1 MAVFVDKL
9 LIALGI
15 DPRGAEQGLD
25 RVNNSVDRTDAKLDE
40 LKHKAG
46 DVARSIA
53 MQIAGPLLAA
63 FSVGKMVQGYISD
76 VAEVAEQTG
85 AYNKKLEEE
94 RLKKAQLQ
102 RVTKED
108 VELYKRGR
116 EAFVKFQIAM
126 SDFSAKLMRT
136 LMPFVKDLLDKLNR
150 FTDWISHNSNNIIRF
165 LTILASTITLALIPA
180 VAKFTAALLK
190 NPLAWVAG
198 LVLALAL
205 AIDDLVVYLKG
216 GRSEFDAFWKW
227 LGFTKGDTETLTK
240 AVNWL
245 KTSGVEL
252 LKTIGKLTAAFVGM
266 RAVWGVISMVRK
278 AWNALSLSVLANP
291 VVLAIGLLV
300 TAAWMLYKNWDDV
313 CEGAKALWEDL
324 TSLFMS
330 WCRSMADGIEALGES
345 VASFFTSWGRGIADG
360 FAALADDIGSAL
372 SGIWQGVK
380 DGASALAEDGGSA
393 LAGAWQGMKEG
404 AAAVG
409 ETVGNAF
416 TAAGRFIA
424 RTWEGVKEGAAAVC
438 ASVGGFFSGMWRG
451 ISNGAADAGDAI
463 SRWLS
468 AAGNTVKRGW
478 QNISEGAAAVG
489 ATIADA
495 FATAVS
501 AISDSM
507 AWAGEKIDEGLT
519 AIGDFA
525 SDTWQGI
532 KDGASALAE
541 DAGSAFG
548 AMGAA
553 VAPALGWIADKAS
566 GVWQSVSDG
575 AVSAGNAMLSAFDS
589 AKSGIGG
596 VWQDIKDGASA
607 LVDGIENAFSG
618 LTEWFSSLWDRVA
631 GAFTSA
637 LDAVSGVWQG
647 MKDGASALVDDI
659 ENVFSGLTGWF
670 SSLWDKITG
679 IFDRAIGGIKS
690 GIMSV
695 TDALGITDSKRD
707 EQAAP
712 TPADPEFERQK
723 QAIIARRKKRE
734 QAQAVQTDNVP
745 VVRTEKA
752 AAGKPESREPAQPVR
767 TGVSAPAVKTEKIT
781 EKRTEV
787 RERIVPL
794 VLRAHQAGQQVQ
806 QILAGAGRA
815 QGVKTPAVNSGA
827 VSNVRNS
834 TQKSTINN
842 DNRRQEVNIT
852 VNGNADTKTVGQI
865 KDGVTGVFAQGA
877 ASPVMG

>member
-25 RVNNSVDRTDAKLDE
+25 RVNNSVDKTDAKLDE

-108 VELYKRGR
+108 IELYKRGR

-136 LMPFVKDLLDKLNR
+136 LMPFIKDLLDKLNQ

-190 NPLAWVAG
+190 NPLTWVAL
-198 LVLALAL
+198 LVVALAL
-205 AIDDLVVYLKG
+205 AIDDLIVYLKG

-227 LGFTKGDTETLTK
+227 LGLTKGDTETLTK
-240 AVNWL
+240 AINWL

-380 DGASALAEDGGSA
+380 DGASALAEDAGSA
-393 LAGAWQGMKEG
+393 LAGTWQGMKEG

-409 ETVGNAF
+409 E
-416 TAAGRFIA
+416 
-424 RTWEGVKEGAAAVC
+424 
-438 ASVGGFFSGMWRG
+438 
-451 ISNGAADAGDAI
+451 
-463 SRWLS
+463 
-468 AAGNTVKRGW
+468 
-478 QNISEGAAAVG
+478 
-489 ATIADA
+489 TIADA

-525 SDTWQGI
+525 SDTWQDI

-553 VAPALGWIADKAS
+553 VAPALSWIADKAS
-566 GVWQSVSDG
+566 GVWQSASDG

-596 VWQDIKDGASA
+596 VWQ
-607 LVDGIENAFSG
+607 GI
-618 LTEWFSSLWDRVA
+618 
-631 GAFTSA
+631 
-637 LDAVSGVWQG
+637 
-647 MKDGASALVDDI
+647 KDGASALVDDI

-707 EQAAP
+707 EQTAP
-712 TPADPEFERQK
+712 TPTDPEFERQK
-723 QAIIARRKKRE
+723 QAIIARRKKRK
-734 QAQAVQTDNVP
+734 QTQAVQADNFPAVK
-745 VVRTEKA
+745 TGGA
-752 AAGKPESREPAQPVR
+752 AERKPESREPALPVR

>member
-25 RVNNSVDRTDAKLDE
+25 RVNHSVDRTDAKLDE

-108 VELYKRGR
+108 IELYKRGR

-136 LMPFVKDLLDKLNR
+136 LMPFIKDLLDKLNR
-150 FTDWISHNSNNIIRF
+150 FSNWISHNSNNIIRF

-190 NPLAWVAG
+190 NPLVWVAG

-227 LGFTKGDTETLTK
+227 LGFAKGDTETLTK
-240 AVNWL
+240 AINWL
-245 KTSGVEL
+245 KTSGVDL

-360 FAALADDIGSAL
+360 FAALADDISSAL

-380 DGASALAEDGGSA
+380 DGASALAEDAGSA

-424 RTWEGVKEGAAAVC
+424 RTWEGVTEGAAAVC
-438 ASVGGFFSGMWRG
+438 ESVGGFFSGMWRG

-463 SRWLS
+463 GRWLS

-478 QNISEGAAAVG
+478 QNISEGAAAAGETISDVFDSAGELVAGTWEGVKDG
-489 ATIADA
+489 AFSLADDIGSA
-495 FATAVS
+495 LGSAWQAVS
-501 AISDSM
+501 EGASG
-507 AWAGEKIDEGLT
+507 AGS
-519 AIGDFA
+519 AIGSALDSAAALA
-525 SDTWQGI
+525 SSAWQGI
-532 KDGASALAE
+532 KDGASALGS
-541 DAGSAFG
+541 DIGSAFG
-548 AMGAA
+548 
-553 VAPALGWIADKAS
+553 
-566 GVWQSVSDG
+566 
-575 AVSAGNAMLSAFDS
+575 
-589 AKSGIGG
+589 
-596 VWQDIKDGASA
+596 
-607 LVDGIENAFSG
+607 
-618 LTEWFSSLWDRVA
+618 
-631 GAFTSA
+631 SA
-637 LDAVSGVWQG
+637 LDAAGRVWQG
-647 MKDGASALVDDI
+647 IKDGASALVDDI

-679 IFDRAIGGIKS
+679 IFDQAIGSIKS

-734 QAQAVQTDNVP
+734 QTQAVQADNVP
-745 VVRTEKA
+745 AVKTGGDAER
-752 AAGKPESREPAQPVR
+752 KPESREPALLVR

>member
-108 VELYKRGR
+108 IELYKRGR

-136 LMPFVKDLLDKLNR
+136 LMPFIKDLLDKLNR
-150 FTDWISHNSNNIIRF
+150 FSNWISHNSNNIIRF

-190 NPLAWVAG
+190 NPLVWVAG

-227 LGFTKGDTETLTK
+227 LGFAKGDTETLTK
-240 AVNWL
+240 AINWL
-245 KTSGVEL
+245 KTSGVDL

-360 FAALADDIGSAL
+360 FAALADDVGSAL

-380 DGASALAEDGGSA
+380 DGASALAEDAGSA
-393 LAGAWQGMKEG
+393 LADTWRGMKEG

-424 RTWEGVKEGAAAVC
+424 RTWEGVKEGAAAV
-438 ASVGGFFSGMWRG
+438 G
-451 ISNGAADAGDAI
+451 
-463 SRWLS
+463 
-468 AAGNTVKRGW
+468 
-478 QNISEGAAAVG
+478 E
-489 ATIADA
+489 TIADA

-525 SDTWQGI
+525 SDTWQDI

-596 VWQDIKDGASA
+596 LWQDIKDGASA

-618 LTEWFSSLWDRVA
+618 LTEWFSSLWDRIA

-637 LDAVSGVWQG
+637 LDAAGRVWQG

-695 TDALGITDSKRD
+695 TDALGITDSKR
-707 EQAAP
+707 EEREELAER

-723 QAIIARRKKRE
+723 QAIIARHKKRE
-734 QAQAVQTDNVP
+734 QTQAVQADNVP
-745 VVRTEKA
+745 AVRTEKA

-806 QILAGAGRA
+806 QILTGAGRA

>member
-108 VELYKRGR
+108 IELYKRGR

-136 LMPFVKDLLDKLNR
+136 LMPFIKDLLDKLNR
-150 FTDWISHNSNNIIRF
+150 FSNWISHNSNNIIRF

-190 NPLAWVAG
+190 NPLAWVAL
-198 LVLALAL
+198 LVVALAL
-205 AIDDLVVYLKG
+205 AIDDLIVYLKG

-227 LGFTKGDTETLTK
+227 LGFAKGDTETLTK
-240 AVNWL
+240 AINWL
-245 KTSGVEL
+245 KTSGVDL

-360 FAALADDIGSAL
+360 FAALADDISSAL

-380 DGASALAEDGGSA
+380 DGASALAEDAGSA
-393 LAGAWQGMKEG
+393 LADTWREMKEG

-409 ETVGNAF
+409 ETGGNAF

-438 ASVGGFFSGMWRG
+438 ESVGGFFSGMWRG

-463 SRWLS
+463 GRWLS
-468 AAGNTVKRGW
+468 AAGNTVKKGW
-478 QNISEGAAAVG
+478 QNISEGAAAAGETISDVFDSAGELIAGTWEGVKDG
-489 ATIADA
+489 AFSLADDIGSA
-495 FATAVS
+495 LGSAWQAVS
-501 AISDSM
+501 EGASG
-507 AWAGEKIDEGLT
+507 AGS
-519 AIGDFA
+519 AIGSALDSAAALA
-525 SDTWQGI
+525 SSAWQGI
-532 KDGASALAE
+532 KDGASALGS
-541 DAGSAFG
+541 DIGSAFG
-548 AMGAA
+548 
-553 VAPALGWIADKAS
+553 
-566 GVWQSVSDG
+566 
-575 AVSAGNAMLSAFDS
+575 
-589 AKSGIGG
+589 
-596 VWQDIKDGASA
+596 
-607 LVDGIENAFSG
+607 
-618 LTEWFSSLWDRVA
+618 
-631 GAFTSA
+631 SA
-637 LDAVSGVWQG
+637 LDAAGRVWQG
-647 MKDGASALVDDI
+647 IKDGASALVDDI

-679 IFDRAIGGIKS
+679 IFDQAIGGIKS

-734 QAQAVQTDNVP
+734 QTQAVQADNVP
-745 VVRTEKA
+745 AVKTGGA
-752 AAGKPESREPAQPVR
+752 AERKPESREPALPVR

>member
-108 VELYKRGR
+108 IELYKRGR
-116 EAFVKFQIAM
+116 EVFAKFQIAM

-136 LMPFVKDLLDKLNR
+136 LMPFIKDLLDKLNR
-150 FTDWISHNSNNIIRF
+150 FSNWISHNSNNIIRF

-190 NPLAWVAG
+190 NPLAWVAL
-198 LVLALAL
+198 LVVALAL
-205 AIDDLVVYLKG
+205 AIDDLIVYLKG

-227 LGFTKGDTETLTK
+227 LGFAKGDTETLTK
-240 AVNWL
+240 AINWL
-245 KTSGVEL
+245 KTSGVDL

-330 WCRSMADGIEALGES
+330 WCRSMADGI
-345 VASFFTSWGRGIADG
+345 
-360 FAALADDIGSAL
+360 AALADDVGSAL

-380 DGASALAEDGGSA
+380 DGASALAEDAGSA
-393 LAGAWQGMKEG
+393 LADTWRGMKEG

-409 ETVGNAF
+409 E
-416 TAAGRFIA
+416 
-424 RTWEGVKEGAAAVC
+424 
-438 ASVGGFFSGMWRG
+438 
-451 ISNGAADAGDAI
+451 
-463 SRWLS
+463 
-468 AAGNTVKRGW
+468 
-478 QNISEGAAAVG
+478 
-489 ATIADA
+489 TIADA

-519 AIGDFA
+519 A
-525 SDTWQGI
+525 
-532 KDGASALAE
+532 
-541 DAGSAFG
+541 
-548 AMGAA
+548 
-553 VAPALGWIADKAS
+553 
-566 GVWQSVSDG
+566 VSD
-575 AVSAGNAMLSAFDS
+575 F
-589 AKSGIGG
+589 
-596 VWQDIKDGASA
+596 
-607 LVDGIENAFSG
+607 
-618 LTEWFSSLWDRVA
+618 
-631 GAFTSA
+631 
-637 LDAVSGVWQG
+637 VSGTWQG

-659 ENVFSGLTGWF
+659 EDAFSGLTQWF
-670 SSLWDKITG
+670 SALWGKITG
-679 IFDRAIGGIKS
+679 IFDRALGKIKS
-690 GIMSV
+690 GITSV
-695 TDALGITDSKRD
+695 TDALGLTHTPETPSGLMTPEEMKRQKEIIIETKKSKTGSYDSDD
-707 EQAAP
+707 EQWQHARAPGERHVTKGTLKTADKVKALQEQMTAYSLGVQKAAGVKAAP
-712 TPADPEFERQK
+712 
-723 QAIIARRKKRE
+723 
-734 QAQAVQTDNVP
+734 
-745 VVRTEKA
+745 
-752 AAGKPESREPAQPVR
+752 
-767 TGVSAPAVKTEKIT
+767 
-781 EKRTEV
+781 
-787 RERIVPL
+787 
-794 VLRAHQAGQQVQ
+794 
-806 QILAGAGRA
+806 
-815 QGVKTPAVNSGA
+815 VNSGS

>member
-108 VELYKRGR
+108 IELYKRGR

-136 LMPFVKDLLDKLNR
+136 LMPFIKDLLDKLNR
-150 FTDWISHNSNNIIRF
+150 FSNWISHNSNNIIRF

-190 NPLAWVAG
+190 NPLTWVAL
-198 LVLALAL
+198 LVVALAL
-205 AIDDLVVYLKG
+205 AIDDLIVYLKG

-227 LGFTKGDTETLTK
+227 LGLTKGDTETLTK
-240 AVNWL
+240 AINWL
-245 KTSGVEL
+245 KTSGVDL

-360 FAALADDIGSAL
+360 FAALADDISSAL

-380 DGASALAEDGGSA
+380 DGASALAEDAGSA

-438 ASVGGFFSGMWRG
+438 ESVEGFFSGMWRG

-463 SRWLS
+463 GRWLS

-478 QNISEGAAAVG
+478 QNISEGAAAAGETISDVFDSAGELIAGTWEGVKDG
-489 ATIADA
+489 AFSLADDIGSA
-495 FATAVS
+495 LGSAWQAVS
-501 AISDSM
+501 EGASG
-507 AWAGEKIDEGLT
+507 AGS
-519 AIGDFA
+519 AIGSALDSAAALA
-525 SDTWQGI
+525 SSAWQGI
-532 KDGASALAE
+532 KDGASALGS
-541 DAGSAFG
+541 DIGSAFG
-548 AMGAA
+548 
-553 VAPALGWIADKAS
+553 
-566 GVWQSVSDG
+566 
-575 AVSAGNAMLSAFDS
+575 
-589 AKSGIGG
+589 
-596 VWQDIKDGASA
+596 
-607 LVDGIENAFSG
+607 
-618 LTEWFSSLWDRVA
+618 
-631 GAFTSA
+631 SA
-637 LDAVSGVWQG
+637 LDAAGRVWQG
-647 MKDGASALVDDI
+647 IKDGASALVDDI

-679 IFDRAIGGIKS
+679 IFDQAIGGIKS

-734 QAQAVQTDNVP
+734 QTQAVQADNVP
-745 VVRTEKA
+745 AVKTGGA
-752 AAGKPESREPAQPVR
+752 AERKPESREPALPVR

>member
-25 RVNNSVDRTDAKLDE
+25 RVNNSVDRTDAKLDK
-40 LKHKAG
+40 LKHKARG
-46 DVARSIA
+46 VARSIA

-76 VAEVAEQTG
+76 VAQVAEQTG

-102 RVTKED
+102 RVTKD
-108 VELYKRGR
+108 DIELYKRGR

-136 LMPFVKDLLDKLNR
+136 LMPFVKNLLDKLNR
-150 FTDWISHNSNNIIRF
+150 FTDWISHNSGNIIRF

-180 VAKFTAALLK
+180 VVKFTAALLK
-190 NPLAWVAG
+190 NPLVWVAG

-205 AIDDLVVYLKG
+205 AIDDLIVYLKG

-252 LKTIGKLTAAFVGM
+252 LKTIGKVTAAFVAM
-266 RAVWGVISMVRK
+266 RAVAPVLMMVRK
-278 AWNALSLSVLANP
+278 AWNALSLSILANP
-291 VVLAIGLLV
+291 IVLAIGLLI
-300 TAAWMLYKNWDDV
+300 AAGWMLYKNWDGV
-313 CEGAKALWEDL
+313 CEGIAALLETVKNAWQKAVDWTADL
-324 TSLFMS
+324 FQSIDDGAHALVADAGDAWDGLVNRVSHVFGLIAGILS
-330 WCRSMADGIEALGES
+330 AFRAAVSEKMAAAGNAIGGA
-345 VASFFTSWGRGIADG
+345 FTS
-360 FAALADDIGSAL
+360 ALNAVN
-372 SGIWQGVK
+372 GV
-380 DGASALAEDGGSA
+380 
-393 LAGAWQGMKEG
+393 WQGMKEG
-404 AAAVG
+404 ATAVG
-409 ETVGNAF
+409 E
-416 TAAGRFIA
+416 
-424 RTWEGVKEGAAAVC
+424 
-438 ASVGGFFSGMWRG
+438 
-451 ISNGAADAGDAI
+451 
-463 SRWLS
+463 
-468 AAGNTVKRGW
+468 
-478 QNISEGAAAVG
+478 
-489 ATIADA
+489 TIADA

-525 SDTWQGI
+525 SDTWQDI

-541 DAGSAFG
+541 DAGAAFG

-566 GVWQSVSDG
+566 GAWQSVSDG

-596 VWQDIKDGASA
+596 VWQDIKDSASA

-618 LTEWFSSLWDRVA
+618 LTEWFSSLWDRIA
-631 GAFTSA
+631 GGFTSA
-637 LDAVSGVWQG
+637 LNAVSGVWQG
-647 MKDGASALVDDI
+647 MKEGASALVDDI

-695 TDALGITDSKRD
+695 TDALGITDSKR
-707 EQAAP
+707 EEREELAER

-723 QAIIARRKKRE
+723 AAIIEMRRSKTGSYDTDDYLMQHPARRPGERNVTKGTLKTADKVKDL
-734 QAQAVQTDNVP
+734 QAQMTAFSVGMQ
-745 VVRTEKA
+745 KA
-752 AAGKPESREPAQPVR
+752 A
-767 TGVSAPAVKTEKIT
+767 
-781 EKRTEV
+781 
-787 RERIVPL
+787 
-794 VLRAHQAGQQVQ
+794 
-806 QILAGAGRA
+806 
-815 QGVKTPAVNSGA
+815 GVKAAPVNSGS
-827 VSNVRNS
+827 VSNVRNT

>member
-94 RLKKAQLQ
+94 RLKMAQLQ

-108 VELYKRGR
+108 IELYKRGR

-136 LMPFVKDLLDKLNR
+136 LMPFIKDLLDKLNQ

-190 NPLAWVAG
+190 NPLTWVVM
-198 LVLALAL
+198 LVVALAL

-227 LGFTKGDTETLTK
+227 LGFAKGDTETLTK
-240 AVNWL
+240 AINWL

-252 LKTIGKLTAAFVGM
+252 LKTIGKVTAAFVGM

-345 VASFFTSWGRGIADG
+345 VTSFFTSWGRGIADG
-360 FAALADDIGSAL
+360 FAALADDISSAL
-372 SGIWQGVK
+372 SGIWQGIK
-380 DGASALAEDGGSA
+380 DGASALAEDAGSA
-393 LAGAWQGMKEG
+393 LAGTWRGMKEG

-409 ETVGNAF
+409 E
-416 TAAGRFIA
+416 
-424 RTWEGVKEGAAAVC
+424 
-438 ASVGGFFSGMWRG
+438 
-451 ISNGAADAGDAI
+451 
-463 SRWLS
+463 
-468 AAGNTVKRGW
+468 
-478 QNISEGAAAVG
+478 
-489 ATIADA
+489 TIADA

-525 SDTWQGI
+525 SDTWQDI

-553 VAPALGWIADKAS
+553 VAPALSWIADKAS

-596 VWQDIKDGASA
+596 VWQDINDGASA

-618 LTEWFSSLWDRVA
+618 LTEWFSSLWD
-631 GAFTSA
+631 
-637 LDAVSGVWQG
+637 
-647 MKDGASALVDDI
+647 
-659 ENVFSGLTGWF
+659 
-670 SSLWDKITG
+670 KITG
-679 IFDRAIGGIKS
+679 IFDRAIGSIKS

-712 TPADPEFERQK
+712 TPTDPEFERQK

-734 QAQAVQTDNVP
+734 QTQAVQADNVP
-745 VVRTEKA
+745 AVRTEKA

-827 VSNVRNS
+827 VSNVRNT

>member
-25 RVNNSVDRTDAKLDE
+25 RVNNSVDRTDAKLDR

-46 DVARSIA
+46 GVARSIA
-53 MQIAGPLLAA
+53 MQVAGPLLAA

-76 VAEVAEQTG
+76 IAQVAEQTG

-108 VELYKRGR
+108 IELYKRGR

-180 VAKFTAALLK
+180 VVKFTAALLK
-190 NPLAWVAG
+190 NPLVWVAG

-205 AIDDLVVYLKG
+205 AIDDLIVYLKG

-252 LKTIGKLTAAFVGM
+252 LKTIGKLTAAFIGM

-380 DGASALAEDGGSA
+380 DGASALAEDAGSA
-393 LAGAWQGMKEG
+393 LAGTWQGMKE
-404 AAAVG
+404 
-409 ETVGNAF
+409 
-416 TAAGRFIA
+416 
-424 RTWEGVKEGAAAVC
+424 
-438 ASVGGFFSGMWRG
+438 
-451 ISNGAADAGDAI
+451 
-463 SRWLS
+463 
-468 AAGNTVKRGW
+468 
-478 QNISEGAAAVG
+478 
-489 ATIADA
+489 
-495 FATAVS
+495 
-501 AISDSM
+501 
-507 AWAGEKIDEGLT
+507 
-519 AIGDFA
+519 
-525 SDTWQGI
+525 
-532 KDGASALAE
+532 
-541 DAGSAFG
+541 
-548 AMGAA
+548 
-553 VAPALGWIADKAS
+553 
-566 GVWQSVSDG
+566 
-575 AVSAGNAMLSAFDS
+575 
-589 AKSGIGG
+589 
-596 VWQDIKDGASA
+596 
-607 LVDGIENAFSG
+607 
-618 LTEWFSSLWDRVA
+618 
-631 GAFTSA
+631 
-637 LDAVSGVWQG
+637 
-647 MKDGASALVDDI
+647 GASALVDDI
-659 ENVFSGLTGWF
+659 EGAFSGLTQWF
-670 SSLWDKITG
+670 SNLWGKITG
-679 IFDRAIGGIKS
+679 IFDRALGKIKS
-690 GIMSV
+690 GITSV
-695 TDALGITDSKRD
+695 TDALGITDSKR
-707 EQAAP
+707 EEREELAEHTP
-712 TPADPEFERQK
+712 TDPEFERQK
-723 QAIIARRKKRE
+723 AAIIEMRRSKTGSYDTDDYLMQHPARRPGERAVTKGTLKTADKVKALQE
-734 QAQAVQTDNVP
+734 QMTAFSVGMQ
-745 VVRTEKA
+745 KA
-752 AAGKPESREPAQPVR
+752 A
-767 TGVSAPAVKTEKIT
+767 
-781 EKRTEV
+781 
-787 RERIVPL
+787 
-794 VLRAHQAGQQVQ
+794 
-806 QILAGAGRA
+806 
-815 QGVKTPAVNSGA
+815 GVKAAPVNSGS
-827 VSNVRNS
+827 VSNVRNT

>member
-76 VAEVAEQTG
+76 VAQVAEQTG

-108 VELYKRGR
+108 IELYKRGR

-136 LMPFVKDLLDKLNR
+136 LMPFIKDLLDKLNR
-150 FTDWISHNSNNIIRF
+150 FSNWISHNSNNIIRF

-190 NPLAWVAG
+190 NPLTWVAL
-198 LVLALAL
+198 LVVALAL
-205 AIDDLVVYLKG
+205 AIDDLIVYLKG

-227 LGFTKGDTETLTK
+227 LGLTKGDTETLTK
-240 AVNWL
+240 AINWL
-245 KTSGVEL
+245 KTSGVDL
-252 LKTIGKLTAAFVGM
+252 LKTIGKLTPAFVGM

-380 DGASALAEDGGSA
+380 DGASALAEDAGSA

-409 ETVGNAF
+409 ETAGNAF

-438 ASVGGFFSGMWRG
+438 ESVGGFFSGMWRG
-451 ISNGAADAGDAI
+451 ISNWAADAGDAI
-463 SRWLS
+463 GRWLS

-478 QNISEGAAAVG
+478 QNISEGAAAAGETISDVFDSAGELIAGTWEGVKDG
-489 ATIADA
+489 AFSLADDIGSA
-495 FATAVS
+495 LGSAWQAVS
-501 AISDSM
+501 EGA
-507 AWAGEKIDEGLT
+507 AGAGS
-519 AIGDFA
+519 AIGSALDSAAALA
-525 SDTWQGI
+525 SSAWQGI
-532 KDGASALAE
+532 KDGASALGS
-541 DAGSAFG
+541 DIGSAFG
-548 AMGAA
+548 
-553 VAPALGWIADKAS
+553 
-566 GVWQSVSDG
+566 
-575 AVSAGNAMLSAFDS
+575 
-589 AKSGIGG
+589 
-596 VWQDIKDGASA
+596 
-607 LVDGIENAFSG
+607 
-618 LTEWFSSLWDRVA
+618 
-631 GAFTSA
+631 SA
-637 LDAVSGVWQG
+637 LDAAGRVWQG
-647 MKDGASALVDDI
+647 IKDGASALVDDI

-679 IFDRAIGGIKS
+679 IFDQAIGGIKS

-734 QAQAVQTDNVP
+734 QTQAVQADNVP
-745 VVRTEKA
+745 AVKTGGA
-752 AAGKPESREPAQPVR
+752 AERKPESREPALPVR

-815 QGVKTPAVNSGA
+815 QGVKAPAVNSGA

>member
-108 VELYKRGR
+108 IELYKRGR

-136 LMPFVKDLLDKLNR
+136 LMPFIKDLLDKLNR
-150 FTDWISHNSNNIIRF
+150 FSNWISHNSNNIIRF

-190 NPLAWVAG
+190 NPLVWVAG

-227 LGFTKGDTETLTK
+227 LGFAKGDTETLTK
-240 AVNWL
+240 AINWL
-245 KTSGVEL
+245 KTSGVDL

-380 DGASALAEDGGSA
+380 DGASALAEDAGSA
-393 LAGAWQGMKEG
+393 LADTWRGMKEG

-409 ETVGNAF
+409 ETVDNAF

-424 RTWEGVKEGAAAVC
+424 RTWEGVKEGTAAVC
-438 ASVGGFFSGMWRG
+438 ESVGGFFSGMWRG

-463 SRWLS
+463 GRWLS
-468 AAGNTVKRGW
+468 AAGDTVKRGW

-489 ATIADA
+489 ETISDVFDSAGELIAGTWEGVKDGAFSLADDIGSA
-495 FATAVS
+495 LGSAWQAVS
-501 AISDSM
+501 EGASG
-507 AWAGEKIDEGLT
+507 AGG
-519 AIGDFA
+519 AIGSALDSAAALA
-525 SDTWQGI
+525 SSAWQGI
-532 KDGASALAE
+532 KDGASALGS
-541 DAGSAFG
+541 DIGSAFG
-548 AMGAA
+548 SALDAA
-553 VAPALGWIADKAS
+553 GR
-566 GVWQSVSDG
+566 VWQG
-575 AVSAGNAMLSAFDS
+575 M
-589 AKSGIGG
+589 
-596 VWQDIKDGASA
+596 KDGASA
-607 LVDGIENAFSG
+607 LVDGIENA
-618 LTEWFSSLWDRVA
+618 
-631 GAFTSA
+631 
-637 LDAVSGVWQG
+637 
-647 MKDGASALVDDI
+647 
-659 ENVFSGLTGWF
+659 FSGLTGWF

-734 QAQAVQTDNVP
+734 QAQAVQADNVP
-745 VVRTEKA
+745 AVRTEKA
-752 AAGKPESREPAQPVR
+752 AAGKPESREPALPVR

>member
-25 RVNNSVDRTDAKLDE
+25 RVNTSVDRTDAKLDE

-108 VELYKRGR
+108 IELYKRGR

-136 LMPFVKDLLDKLNR
+136 LMPFVKDLLDKLNQ

-190 NPLAWVAG
+190 NPLTWVAL
-198 LVLALAL
+198 LVVALAL
-205 AIDDLVVYLKG
+205 AIDDLIVYLKG

-227 LGFTKGDTETLTK
+227 LGLTKGDTETLTK
-240 AVNWL
+240 AINWL
-245 KTSGVEL
+245 KTSGVDL

-360 FAALADDIGSAL
+360 FAALADDISSAL

-380 DGASALAEDGGSA
+380 DGASALAEDAGSA

-438 ASVGGFFSGMWRG
+438 ESVGGFFSGMWRG

-463 SRWLS
+463 GRWLS

-478 QNISEGAAAVG
+478 QNISEGAAAAGETISDVFDSAGELIAGTWEGVKDG
-489 ATIADA
+489 ALSLADDIGSA
-495 FATAVS
+495 LGSAWQAVS
-501 AISDSM
+501 EGASG
-507 AWAGEKIDEGLT
+507 AGS
-519 AIGDFA
+519 AIGSALDSAAALA
-525 SDTWQGI
+525 SSAWQGI
-532 KDGASALAE
+532 KDGASALGS
-541 DAGSAFG
+541 DIGSAFG
-548 AMGAA
+548 
-553 VAPALGWIADKAS
+553 
-566 GVWQSVSDG
+566 
-575 AVSAGNAMLSAFDS
+575 
-589 AKSGIGG
+589 
-596 VWQDIKDGASA
+596 
-607 LVDGIENAFSG
+607 
-618 LTEWFSSLWDRVA
+618 
-631 GAFTSA
+631 SA
-637 LDAVSGVWQG
+637 LDAAGRVWQG
-647 MKDGASALVDDI
+647 IKDGASALVDDI

-679 IFDRAIGGIKS
+679 IFDQAIGGIKS

-734 QAQAVQTDNVP
+734 QTQAVQADNVP
-745 VVRTEKA
+745 AVKTGGA
-752 AAGKPESREPAQPVR
+752 AERKPESREPALPVR

>member
-15 DPRGAEQGLD
+15 DPKGAEQGLD
-25 RVNNSVDRTDAKLDE
+25 RVNTSVDRTDAKLDE

-108 VELYKRGR
+108 IELYKRGR

-136 LMPFVKDLLDKLNR
+136 LMPFVKDLLDKLNQ

-190 NPLAWVAG
+190 NPLTWVAL
-198 LVLALAL
+198 LVVALAL
-205 AIDDLVVYLKG
+205 AIDDLIVYLKG

-227 LGFTKGDTETLTK
+227 LGLTKGDTETLTK
-240 AVNWL
+240 AINWL
-245 KTSGVEL
+245 KTSGVDL

-360 FAALADDIGSAL
+360 FAALADDISSAL

-380 DGASALAEDGGSA
+380 DGASALAEDAGSA

-438 ASVGGFFSGMWRG
+438 ESVGGFFSGMWRG

-463 SRWLS
+463 GRWLS

-478 QNISEGAAAVG
+478 QNISEGAAAAGETISDVFDSAGELIAGTWEGVKDG
-489 ATIADA
+489 AFSLADDIGSA
-495 FATAVS
+495 LGSAWQAVS
-501 AISDSM
+501 EGASG
-507 AWAGEKIDEGLT
+507 AGS
-519 AIGDFA
+519 AIGSALDSAAALA
-525 SDTWQGI
+525 SSAWQGI
-532 KDGASALAE
+532 KDGASALGS
-541 DAGSAFG
+541 DIGSAFG
-548 AMGAA
+548 
-553 VAPALGWIADKAS
+553 
-566 GVWQSVSDG
+566 
-575 AVSAGNAMLSAFDS
+575 
-589 AKSGIGG
+589 
-596 VWQDIKDGASA
+596 
-607 LVDGIENAFSG
+607 
-618 LTEWFSSLWDRVA
+618 
-631 GAFTSA
+631 SA
-637 LDAVSGVWQG
+637 LDAAGRVWQG
-647 MKDGASALVDDI
+647 IKDGASALVDDI

-679 IFDRAIGGIKS
+679 IFDQAIGGIKS

-734 QAQAVQTDNVP
+734 QTQAVQADNVP
-745 VVRTEKA
+745 AVKTGGA
-752 AAGKPESREPAQPVR
+752 AERKPESREPALPVR

-806 QILAGAGRA
+806 QILAGAERA

>member
-108 VELYKRGR
+108 IELYKRGR

-126 SDFSAKLMRT
+126 SDFSAKLMHT
-136 LMPFVKDLLDKLNR
+136 LMPFVKDLLDKLNQ

-190 NPLAWVAG
+190 NPLTWVAL
-198 LVLALAL
+198 LVVALAL
-205 AIDDLVVYLKG
+205 AIDDLIVYLKG

-227 LGFTKGDTETLTK
+227 LGLTKGDTETLTK
-240 AVNWL
+240 AINWL
-245 KTSGVEL
+245 KTSGVDL
-252 LKTIGKLTAAFVGM
+252 LKTIGKVTAAFVAM
-266 RAVWGVISMVRK
+266 RAVASVLMIVQK
-278 AWNALSLSVLANP
+278 VWNALSLSILANP
-291 VVLAIGLLV
+291 IVLAIGLLI
-300 TAAWMLYKNWDDV
+300 AAGWMLYKNWDGV
-313 CEGAKALWEDL
+313 CEGIAALLETVENAWQKAVDWTADL
-324 TSLFMS
+324 FQSIDDGAHALVNDAGEVWDGLVNRVSHAFGLIAGILS
-330 WCRSMADGIEALGES
+330 AFRAAVSEKMAAAGNAIGGA
-345 VASFFTSWGRGIADG
+345 FTS
-360 FAALADDIGSAL
+360 ALNAVNGV
-372 SGIWQGVK
+372 WQGI
-380 DGASALAEDGGSA
+380 
-393 LAGAWQGMKEG
+393 KEG
-404 AAAVG
+404 ATAVG
-409 ETVGNAF
+409 E
-416 TAAGRFIA
+416 
-424 RTWEGVKEGAAAVC
+424 
-438 ASVGGFFSGMWRG
+438 
-451 ISNGAADAGDAI
+451 
-463 SRWLS
+463 
-468 AAGNTVKRGW
+468 
-478 QNISEGAAAVG
+478 
-489 ATIADA
+489 TIADA

-501 AISDSM
+501 AISGSM

-525 SDTWQGI
+525 SDTWQDI

-596 VWQDIKDGASA
+596 VWQGIKDGASA

-618 LTEWFSSLWDRVA
+618 LTEWFSSLWDRIA
-631 GAFTSA
+631 GGFTSA
-637 LDAVSGVWQG
+637 LNAVSGVWQG
-647 MKDGASALVDDI
+647 IKDGASALVDDI

-670 SSLWDKITG
+670 SSLWGKITG
-679 IFDRAIGGIKS
+679 IFDRAISGIKS

-734 QAQAVQTDNVP
+734 QAQAVQAVQADNVP
-745 VVRTEKA
+745 AVRTEKA
-752 AAGKPESREPAQPVR
+752 AAGKPESREPALPVR

>member
-15 DPRGAEQGLD
+15 DPRGTEQGLD

-46 DVARSIA
+46 GVARSIA

-108 VELYKRGR
+108 IELYKRGR

-136 LMPFVKDLLDKLNR
+136 LMPFVKDLLDKLNQ
-150 FTDWISHNSNNIIRF
+150 FTDWMSHNSNNIIRF

-190 NPLAWVAG
+190 NPLTWVAL
-198 LVLALAL
+198 LVVALAL
-205 AIDDLVVYLKG
+205 AIDDLIVYLKG

-227 LGFTKGDTETLTK
+227 LGFAKGDTETLTK
-240 AVNWL
+240 AINWL
-245 KTSGVEL
+245 KTSGVDL
-252 LKTIGKLTAAFVGM
+252 LKTIGKVTAAFVAM
-266 RAVWGVISMVRK
+266 RAVASVLMTVQK
-278 AWNALSLSVLANP
+278 VWNALSLSILANP
-291 VVLAIGLLV
+291 IVLAIGLLI
-300 TAAWMLYKNWDDV
+300 AAGWMLYKNWDGV
-313 CEGAKALWEDL
+313 CEGIAALLETVENAWQKAVDWTADL
-324 TSLFMS
+324 FQSIDDGAHALV
-330 WCRSMADGIEALGES
+330 ADAGDAWDGLVNRVSHVFGLIAGILSAFQA
-345 VASFFTSWGRGIADG
+345 VASEKMAAAGNAIGAA
-360 FAALADDIGSAL
+360 FAAVSDFV
-372 SGIWQGVK
+372 SGT
-380 DGASALAEDGGSA
+380 
-393 LAGAWQGMKEG
+393 WQGMKEG
-404 AAAVG
+404 A
-409 ETVGNAF
+409 
-416 TAAGRFIA
+416 
-424 RTWEGVKEGAAAVC
+424 
-438 ASVGGFFSGMWRG
+438 
-451 ISNGAADAGDAI
+451 
-463 SRWLS
+463 
-468 AAGNTVKRGW
+468 
-478 QNISEGAAAVG
+478 
-489 ATIADA
+489 
-495 FATAVS
+495 S
-501 AISDSM
+501 AIVDD
-507 AWAGEKIDEGLT
+507 I
-519 AIGDFA
+519 
-525 SDTWQGI
+525 
-532 KDGASALAE
+532 E
-541 DAGSAFG
+541 D
-548 AMGAA
+548 
-553 VAPALGWIADKAS
+553 
-566 GVWQSVSDG
+566 
-575 AVSAGNAMLSAFDS
+575 
-589 AKSGIGG
+589 
-596 VWQDIKDGASA
+596 
-607 LVDGIENAFSG
+607 AFSG
-618 LTEWFSSLWDRVA
+618 LTQWFSNLW
-631 GAFTSA
+631 G
-637 LDAVSGVWQG
+637 
-647 MKDGASALVDDI
+647 
-659 ENVFSGLTGWF
+659 
-670 SSLWDKITG
+670 KITG
-679 IFDRAIGGIKS
+679 VFDKALGKIKS
-690 GIMSV
+690 GISSV

-712 TPADPEFERQK
+712 TPTDPEFERQK

-734 QAQAVQTDNVP
+734 QTQAVQADNV
-745 VVRTEKA
+745 
-752 AAGKPESREPAQPVR
+752 
-767 TGVSAPAVKTEKIT
+767 PAVKTEKIT

>member
-25 RVNNSVDRTDAKLDE
+25 RVNHSVDRTDARLDR

-46 DVARSIA
+46 GVARSIA
-53 MQIAGPLLAA
+53 MQVAGPLLAA

-76 VAEVAEQTG
+76 IAQVAEQTG

-108 VELYKRGR
+108 IELYKRGR

-165 LTILASTITLALIPA
+165 LTILASIITLALIPA

-190 NPLAWVAG
+190 NPLVWVAG

-205 AIDDLVVYLKG
+205 AIDDLIVYLQG

-227 LGFTKGDTETLTK
+227 LGFAKGDTETLTK
-240 AVNWL
+240 AINWL

-252 LKTIGKLTAAFVGM
+252 LKTIGKVTAAFVAM
-266 RAVWGVISMVRK
+266 RAVFGVIGMVRK
-278 AWNALSLSVLANP
+278 AWNALSLSILANP
-291 VVLAIGLLV
+291 IILAIGLLI
-300 TAAWMLYKNWDDV
+300 AAGWMLYKNWDGV
-313 CEGAKALWEDL
+313 CE
-324 TSLFMS
+324 
-330 WCRSMADGIEALGES
+330 GIEALLETVENAWQKAVDWTADLFQSIDDGAHAL
-345 VASFFTSWGRGIADG
+345 VADAGDAWDGLVNRVSHVFGLIAGILSAFRAVVSERMAATG
-360 FAALADDIGSAL
+360 NAIGAAFAAVSDFV
-372 SGIWQGVK
+372 SGT
-380 DGASALAEDGGSA
+380 
-393 LAGAWQGMKEG
+393 WQGMKEG
-404 AAAVG
+404 A
-409 ETVGNAF
+409 
-416 TAAGRFIA
+416 TAAG
-424 RTWEGVKEGAAAVC
+424 E
-438 ASVGGFFSGMWRG
+438 
-451 ISNGAADAGDAI
+451 
-463 SRWLS
+463 
-468 AAGNTVKRGW
+468 
-478 QNISEGAAAVG
+478 
-489 ATIADA
+489 TIADA

-507 AWAGEKIDEGLT
+507 EWAGEKIDEGLT

-589 AKSGIGG
+589 AKSGVGG
-596 VWQDIKDGASA
+596 VWQ
-607 LVDGIENAFSG
+607 GI
-618 LTEWFSSLWDRVA
+618 
-631 GAFTSA
+631 
-637 LDAVSGVWQG
+637 
-647 MKDGASALVDDI
+647 KDGASALVDDI

-695 TDALGITDSKRD
+695 TDALGITDSKR
-707 EQAAP
+707 EEREELAER

-734 QAQAVQTDNVP
+734 QTQAVQADNVP
-745 VVRTEKA
+745 AVKTGGA
-752 AAGKPESREPAQPVR
+752 AERKPESREPALPVR
-767 TGVSAPAVKTEKIT
+767 TDVSAPAVKTEKIT